1 MDENSSL
8 NMLCDANLYLDAF
21 NKCKKGSIW
30 KESVQR
36 YEMNLLKNIDHQITA
51 IQNGTYEQLPFNE
64 FPLNE
69 RGKTREIK
77 AIHIEDRV
85 VLRNLCDNIL
95 TPSIKKYLIYDN
107 GASVKGKG
115 IHFTR
120 KRFETHLHKY
130 YREHGSNEGYIL
142 LMDFTKFFDN
152 IQHNKL
158 VSEYEQR
165 INDEDLIGFLR
176 KVIDAFKI
184 DVSYMSEDEY
194 KYCLNSVYNAL
205 EYAKIDKSL
214 LTGEKY
220 MKKSIGIGSQISQIS
235 GLLFPTRIDS
245 YCKIVKSLH
254 YYGRYMDDTYIIHES
269 KEYLKELLHE
279 INKICDGYGI
289 FINHKKTQ
297 IVKLTKTFTFLKTR
311 YNLTDTGKVI
321 KRINKDSITR
331 ERRKLKKFRKMLNE
345 GKITYPEIEEA
356 YHSWRGNLR
365 YYSAYNVMKNMD
377 KLFNELFI
385 KPYSLSDL

>member
-1 MDENSSL
+1 MDGNSSL

-21 NKCKKGSIW
+21 NKCKKGSVW

-95 TPSIKKYLIYDN
+95 IPSIKKYLIYDN

-115 IHFTR
+115 IYFTR
-120 KRFETHLHKY
+120 QRFETHLHKY
-130 YREHGSNEGYIL
+130 YRKHGSNEGYIL

-152 IQHNKL
+152 IQHNTL
-158 VSEYEQR
+158 VS
-165 INDEDLIGFLR
+165 D
-176 KVIDAFKI
+176 
-184 DVSYMSEDEY
+184 
-194 KYCLNSVYNAL
+194 YNAL

-279 INKICDGYGI
+279 INKICDEYGI

-385 KPYSLSDL
+385 KPFIKEAYYETKINRN

>member
-1 MDENSSL
+1 MDKNSSL

-36 YEMNLLKNIDHQITA
+36 YEMNLLKNIEYQTTA
-51 IQNGTYEQLPFNE
+51 IQNGTYKQLPFNE
-64 FPLNE
+64 FPLCE
-69 RGKTREIK
+69 RGKAREIK

-95 TPSIKKYLIYDN
+95 TPNIEKYLIYDN

-120 KRFETHLHKY
+120 RRFETHLHKY
-130 YREHGSNEGYIL
+130 YRKHGSNEGYIL

-152 IQHNKL
+152 IQHDKL

-165 INDEDLIGFLR
+165 IHDKDLIEFLR
-176 KVIDAFKI
+176 KA
-184 DVSYMSEDEY
+184 
-194 KYCLNSVYNAL
+194 
-205 EYAKIDKSL
+205 
-214 LTGEKY
+214 
-220 MKKSIGIGSQISQIS
+220 
-235 GLLFPTRIDS
+235 
-245 YCKIVKSLH
+245 
-254 YYGRYMDDTYIIHES
+254 
-269 KEYLKELLHE
+269 KEYLKQLLHE
-279 INKICDGYGI
+279 INEICDEYGI

-331 ERRKLKKFRKMLNE
+331 ERRKLKKFRKMLEE
-345 GKITYPEIEEA
+345 GKMTYPEIEEA
-356 YHSWRGNLR
+356 YRSWRGNLR

-385 KPYSLSDL
+385 KPFIEGRDFYGY